1 MEQMA
6 LTRLVITQILAASDK
21 EQQRERLANLP
32 LKHTL
37 AVAAEHLTTKV
48 LAEQAEEAPA
58 EQAAEGLLLLAAMEL
73 ITREAAEA
81 VGMAQVQER
90 HPVLAVPALS

>member
-1 MEQMA
+1 M
-6 LTRLVITQILAASDK
+6 
-21 EQQRERLANLP
+21 ANLP

-37 AVAAEHLTTKV
+37 AVAAEHLTTKK
-48 LAEQAEEAPA
+48 LAEQAGEAPA
-58 EQAAEGLLLLAAMEL
+58 EKAAECLLFLAAMGL

-81 VGMAQVQER
+81 VGMAQVQEL